1 MIYYRKKNGVSIAEI
16 WYGGPEGPEKKSDVV
31 KYKFVEEP
39 REGAVL
45 REDLFTLLLDL
56 GEDEK
61 VLHSHIGK
69 SAKNE
74 INRARER
81 DGVRCGVFL
90 ELNEKSREK
99 LDQYIDYFNAF
110 AASKNRSA
118 ISFSDLGQFY
128 EAGTLCIRRAL
139 IREEPPV
146 LAMHAYIV
154 GDNRAR
160 LFQSASHFRESGDPE
175 KRKLIGRANRLLHW
189 EDILYFKD
197 MGLGYY
203 DFGGWYGG
211 DTDREKLA
219 INQFKE
225 TFGGEKRREYSY
237 MLPLSGAG
245 KIALTIQRILKRK

>member
-1 MIYYRKKNGVSIAEI
+1 MIYYRKKNGIRIAEI
-16 WYGGPEGPEKKSDVV
+16 WYDRGGEPEKKSDVI
-31 KYKFVEEP
+31 KYKFAEEV
-39 REGAVL
+39 REGAAL

-61 VLHSHIGK
+61 ALHAYIGK

-90 ELNEKSREK
+90 ELNEKSAEK
-99 LDQYIDYFNAF
+99 LNQYIDYFNAF

-139 IREEPPV
+139 SREGSPV

-160 LFQSASHFRESGDPE
+160 LLQSASHFRESFDPE
-175 KRKLIGRANRLLHW
+175 ERKLIGRANRLLHW
-189 EDILYFKD
+189 EDILYFKA
-197 MGLGYY
+197 MGLGWY

-211 DTDREKLA
+211 ETDREKLA

-225 TFGGEKRREYSY
+225 TFGGKKRREYSY
-237 MLPLSGAG
+237 LLPVSGAG
-245 KIALTIQRILKRK
+245 KIALAIQRILKRK

>member
-1 MIYYRKKNGVSIAEI
+1 MIYYRKKNGIRIAEI
-16 WYGGPEGPEKKSDVV
+16 WYGKDGEPEKKSDVL

-45 REDLFTLLLDL
+45 KEDLFTLLLDL

-61 VLHSHIGK
+61 ILHSHIGK

-81 DGVRCGVFL
+81 DGVHCEVFL
-90 ELNEKSREK
+90 KLNEKSGGK

-118 ISFSDLGQFY
+118 IAFSDLSQFY
-128 EAGTLCIRRAL
+128 EAGTLCIRRAQD
-139 IREEPPV
+139 REGPA

-160 LFQSASHFRESGDPE
+160 LLQSASHFRGSSDPE
-175 KRKLIGRANRLLHW
+175 ERKLIGRANRLLHW
-189 EDILYFKD
+189 EDILYFKA

-211 DTDREKLA
+211 ETDREKIA

-225 TFGGEKRREYSY
+225 TFGGRKRREYSY

-245 KIALTIQRILKRK
+245 KIALTIQRMLKRR